1 MYNAPRGCAQEMQEA
16 FRNGRVLAAL
26 LFLLFYPCLVASAQY
41 ENSSNTT
48 SVLAV
53 SSSSGIA
60 NTSVSSTQD
69 ARNSELRQT
78 TCRTGTVNYI
88 THSLPQQCLNRSS
101 PTSNSTTSLALTL
114 TPTPATTDSTTP
126 SSSVSK
132 ESHPPSTPSTEA
144 QQLSATQ
151 PEAEFETDSPLDNA
165 NFLSFE
171 EWKKQNLANVGQSP
185 EHVGQK
191 SHSGQDKAVRNP
203 RPIDNALDIL
213 GEDAEIELDFGG
225 FGRQDSSSSS
235 TASAQPAAAS
245 EPTLR
250 SKDAGK
256 TCKER
261 SNYASFDCA
270 ATILKSNPES
280 KSAHAV
286 LIENKD
292 SYMLNICS
300 SSNKFLI
307 VELCNDILIDTIV
320 LANYEFFSSI
330 FRTFRVSV
338 SDRYPVKADRWRE
351 LGVFEARNTR
361 SVQAFLVEQPLI
373 WARYLRIEFL
383 THYGN
388 EYYCP
393 VSLLRV
399 HGTTMMEEF
408 RHQEESARGEISD
421 DLEESVM
428 PDASPSPAQELP
440 QEPPQSSKEA
450 DNSVV
455 VESAK
460 PVEATTE
467 VPAVLSS
474 PDAPMESSTTSTM
487 STMTNSGAQ
496 PSIASSEYMSTSTQ
510 TLTQTTF
517 DVPLP
522 NNSTTP
528 DTSNTPQTITDSN
541 AQTGDLKNMTS
552 SSIRVASSPT
562 NSSSGAAK
570 SSEPFVTSQA
580 KTSSSTA
587 ITAQNSS
594 QKAPLESSSSSVSV
608 NSSTNHSVS
617 SSTHIKS
624 TNSSNKQSSAASGVH
639 QKPGTSTVSSAHAN
653 PTTQES
659 FFKSIHKRLQM
670 LESNATLSLQ
680 YIEEQSRILR
690 DAFIKVEKRQIKKTE
705 TFLEN
710 LNATVFAELQDF
722 KQQYDQLWQST
733 VIELDNHRDQYQRE
747 IHAVSVRLSIVADE
761 LLFQKRMAIA
771 QMTVLMVCLSL
782 VLFVRT
788 GASASLDIPII
799 QQMVNKSQ
807 FGRGAYDSPL
817 NSPSP
822 DQQSPPFTNGDVR
835 RRRGF
840 WRGSFHSPVSPRPIS
855 RGNGNVS
862 EASME
867 EHPQVEN
874 PDLRFQP
881 PTPTL
886 ENSNTTDG
894 EDGVI
899 VSPSASSLHGEG
911 AFVDEE
917 TESDEEDQED
927 FESSSASLPQ
937 ATQSSPST
945 PSGSRDLKMQSW
957 PAGDGSGIAS
967 DD

>member
-1 MYNAPRGCAQEMQEA
+1 MQRA
-16 FRNGRVLAAL
+16 FRNGRALAAL
-26 LFLLFYPCLVASAQY
+26 LFTLFYLCLVASAQA
-41 ENSSNTT
+41 ESSSNKT
-48 SVLAV
+48 SGPIV
-53 SSSSGIA
+53 SSNSTIA
-60 NTSVSSTQD
+60 NASVSSTQD
-69 ARNSELRQT
+69 ARSRGIRQS

-88 THSLPQQCLNRSS
+88 THSLPQQCLSRST
-101 PTSNSTTSLALTL
+101 PISNATTIV
-114 TPTPATTDSTTP
+114 TPAPTTATTHL
-126 SSSVSK
+126 SSVSSSMVS
-132 ESHPPSTPSTEA
+132 EDLTSTTVEAPTAST
-144 QQLSATQ
+144 TQ

-171 EWKKQNLANVGQSP
+171 EWKKQNLAKVGQSP
-185 EHVGQK
+185 DNVGQRP
-191 SHSGQDKAVRNP
+191 HSGQDTAIRNM

-213 GEDAEIELDFGG
+213 GEDSEIELDFGG
-225 FGRQDSSSSS
+225 FGRQDSPSSSS
-235 TASAQPAAAS
+235 AAVQPTVAS

-250 SKDAGK
+250 SRDAGK

-270 ATILKSNPES
+270 ATVLKSNPES

-351 LGVFEARNTR
+351 LGVFEARNMR

-408 RHQEESARGEISD
+408 RHQEELARGEISD

-428 PDASPSPAQELP
+428 PDASSSAVEQIP
-440 QEPPQSSKEA
+440 QEPLQSSKEA
-450 DNSVV
+450 DKSVA
-455 VESAK
+455 VESAT
-460 PVEATTE
+460 PVETSTEASVYLPPSTSNTTSANAAE
-467 VPAVLSS
+467 TSTPTGSDICS
-474 PDAPMESSTTSTM
+474 PDASSEHMTTSTRTLTG
-487 STMTNSGAQ
+487 STVKDDQTYLYNTTTLNVVQPPQMVANS
-496 PSIASSEYMSTSTQ
+496 SILTSISANSTSTS
-510 TLTQTTF
+510 LQTTSN
-517 DVPLP
+517 L
-522 NNSTTP
+522 
-528 DTSNTPQTITDSN
+528 TSNATGVARSESMVTPP
-541 AQTGDLKNMTS
+541 A
-552 SSIRVASSPT
+552 P
-562 NSSSGAAK
+562 
-570 SSEPFVTSQA
+570 
-580 KTSSSTA
+580 TSSSTVPP
-587 ITAQNSS
+587 AQPSS
-594 QKAPLESSSSSVSV
+594 QQKSLESSSSSSPL
-608 NSSTNHSVS
+608 S
-617 SSTHIKS
+617 IIAQAS
-624 TNSSNKQSSAASGVH
+624 TNSSTSTRSGTAVSKSSSAASDVH
-639 QKPGTSTVSSAHAN
+639 QKSGTSTVSSAHSN

-705 TFLEN
+705 AFLEN
-710 LNATVFAELQDF
+710 LNTTVFAELQDF

-747 IHAVSVRLSIVADE
+747 ILAVSARLSIVADE
-761 LLFQKRMAIA
+761 LVFQKRMAIA
-771 QMTVLMVCLSL
+771 QMTVLVICLSL

-788 GASASLDIPII
+788 GGGASLDIPIL

-807 FGRGAYDSPL
+807 LGRSAYYSPL

-822 DQQSPPFTNGDVR
+822 DQVSPPFTSEGNR

-840 WRGSFHSPVSPRPIS
+840 WRSSFHSPASPRPIS

-862 EASME
+862 EASIE
-867 EHPQVEN
+867 EHYQGEN

-881 PTPTL
+881 PTPIL
-886 ENSNTTDG
+886 GNGNETDG
-894 EDGVI
+894 EGGVI
-899 VSPSASSLHGEG
+899 VSADTSSIHEEG
-911 AFVDEE
+911 SFLEE
-917 TESDEEDQED
+917 GIDSDEDLD
-927 FESSSASLPQ
+927 GSTVSLPQ
-937 ATQSSPST
+937 TQSSPST
-945 PSGSRDLKMQSW
+945 PSGSRDLKLQPW
-957 PAGDGSGIAS
+957 PAGVDESGIAV

>member
-1 MYNAPRGCAQEMQEA
+1 MQRA
-16 FRNGRVLAAL
+16 FRNGRALAAL
-26 LFLLFYPCLVASAQY
+26 LFSLCYLCLVASAQS
-41 ENSSNTT
+41 ETNANKTSGPAVSSNTN
-48 SVLAV
+48 A
-53 SSSSGIA
+53 I
-60 NTSVSSTQD
+60 TSVSSSAQD
-69 ARNSELRQT
+69 ARNSDIRQT
-78 TCRTGTVNYI
+78 TCRTGTINYI
-88 THSLPQQCLNRSS
+88 THSLPQQCLSRST
-101 PTSNSTTSLALTL
+101 PTSDSTSLTPTL
-114 TPTPATTDSTTP
+114 TPTPSNTHPTSL
-126 SSSVSK
+126 SSSAIQ
-132 ESHPPSTPSTEA
+132 EEPHSTSSETQA
-144 QQLSATQ
+144 SSATQ

-171 EWKKQNLANVGQSP
+171 EWKKQNLAKVGQSP
-185 EHVGQK
+185 DHVGQK
-191 SHSGQDKAVRNP
+191 SNSGQDKPRNP
-203 RPIDNALDIL
+203 RPIDHALDIL
-213 GEDAEIELDFGG
+213 GEDSEIELDFGG
-225 FGRQDSSSSS
+225 FGRPESPSSS
-235 TASAQPAAAS
+235 TANSQPTVAS

-270 ATILKSNPES
+270 ATVLKSNPES

-330 FRTFRVSV
+330 FRNFRVSV

-408 RHQEESARGEISD
+408 RHQEELARGEISD

-428 PDASPSPAQELP
+428 PDALPSPP
-440 QEPPQSSKEA
+440 QEPPQEPLQSSKEA
-450 DNSVV
+450 DKSVAM
-455 VESAK
+455 ESAR
-460 PVEATTE
+460 PVETSTE
-467 VPAVLSS
+467 APAVLTPSG
-474 PDAPMESSTTSTM
+474 SSTESANASAAFTSTHPE
-487 STMTNSGAQ
+487 AQ
-496 PSIASSEYMSTSTQ
+496 PSTTNSDHVSTSTHVHTPSNANT
-510 TLTQTTF
+510 TLPHNITTTETNNTMQTTA
-517 DVPLP
+517 DI
-522 NNSTTP
+522 
-528 DTSNTPQTITDSN
+528 NTLSS
-541 AQTGDLKNMTS
+541 ARNMTS
-552 SSIRVASSPT
+552 TSLQVASNPT
-562 NSSSGAAK
+562 NSSTGVTESP
-570 SSEPFVTSQA
+570 EPIVTSQPQSPNA
-580 KTSSSTA
+580 SAVTTHTSSQHISM
-587 ITAQNSS
+587 
-594 QKAPLESSSSSVSV
+594 ESSNKSVPV
-608 NSSTNHSVS
+608 NSSINASADSNAHT
-617 SSTHIKS
+617 KS
-624 TNSSNKQSSAASGVH
+624 TNSSNKQSTAAADSQ
-639 QKPGTSTVSSAHAN
+639 QKPSTSTVSSAHAS

-705 TFLEN
+705 AFLES
-710 LNATVFAELQDF
+710 LNSTVFAELQDF

-771 QMTVLMVCLSL
+771 QMTVLMVCLGL

-788 GASASLDIPII
+788 GGGTSLDMPII
-799 QQMVNKSQ
+799 QQMINKSH
-807 FGRGAYDSPL
+807 FVRGAYDSPL

-822 DQQSPPFTNGDVR
+822 DQTSPPFTNGEVR

-840 WRGSFHSPVSPRPIS
+840 WRRSFHSPASQRPIS

-862 EASME
+862 EASIE
-867 EHPQVEN
+867 EHFQNEN

-886 ENSNTTDG
+886 ETNHGTDG
-894 EDGVI
+894 EDGI
-899 VSPSASSLHGEG
+899 LVSPSTSSLREEG
-911 AFVDEE
+911 SFVDDEP
-917 TESDEEDQED
+917 ESEEEDLER
-927 FESSSASLPQ
+927 SSASLPQ
-937 ATQSSPST
+937 ETQSSPST
-945 PSGSRDLKMQSW
+945 PSGSRDLKLQPW
-957 PAGDGSGIAS
+957 PAGADGSGIAS

>member
-1 MYNAPRGCAQEMQEA
+1 MQRA
-16 FRNGRVLAAL
+16 FRNGRALAAL
-26 LFLLFYPCLVASAQY
+26 LFSLFYCSLLVTAQS
-41 ENSSNTT
+41 EDSSNKTSGTAISSNSSLISTII
-48 SVLAV
+48 
-53 SSSSGIA
+53 SSIHD
-60 NTSVSSTQD
+60 T
-69 ARNSELRQT
+69 RNNDIRQT

-88 THSLPQQCLNRSS
+88 THSLPQQCLTRFT
-101 PTSNSTTSLALTL
+101 PTSNSTTAV
-114 TPTPATTDSTTP
+114 TPTTTP
-126 SSSVSK
+126 SVSSSVIYEESK
-132 ESHPPSTPSTEA
+132 TTPADTPSS
-144 QQLSATQ
+144 SATQ
-151 PEAEFETDSPLDNA
+151 PENEFETDSPLDNA

-171 EWKKQNLANVGQSP
+171 EWKKQNLAKVGQSP
-185 EHVGQK
+185 DHVGQK
-191 SHSGQDKAVRNP
+191 SRQDKPARDI

-213 GEDAEIELDFGG
+213 GEDSEIELDFGG
-225 FGRQDSSSSS
+225 FGRQESPSSSS
-235 TASAQPAAAS
+235 ASAQPTVAS

-270 ATILKSNPES
+270 ATVLKSNPES

-330 FRTFRVSV
+330 FRSFRVSV
-338 SDRYPVKADRWRE
+338 SDRYPVKPDRWRE

-361 SVQAFLVEQPLI
+361 SVQAFLIEQPLI

-408 RHQEESARGEISD
+408 RHQEELARGEISD

-428 PDASPSPAQELP
+428 PDASASPAPEPP
-440 QEPPQSSKEA
+440 QEPLQSSKEA
-450 DNSVV
+450 DKSVA
-455 VESAK
+455 VESATL
-460 PVEATTE
+460 VENSSEASVVQPSSGPAVTSTETEIPATTSL
-467 VPAVLSS
+467 ALSS
-474 PDAPMESSTTSTM
+474 
-487 STMTNSGAQ
+487 NS
-496 PSIASSEYMSTSTQ
+496 SSEYTSTR
-510 TLTQTTF
+510 THSSSDTVVTDTQIQ
-517 DVPLP
+517 PQ
-522 NNSTTP
+522 NI
-528 DTSNTPQTITDSN
+528 TSSEILHTPQTTANSSMQTDHLTNATSKLLPTTPSPSLN
-541 AQTGDLKNMTS
+541 STGGAKSPERVVTPPAQTS
-552 SSIRVASSPT
+552 S
-562 NSSSGAAK
+562 AAIV
-570 SSEPFVTSQA
+570 S
-580 KTSSSTA
+580 
-587 ITAQNSS
+587 AQQSS
-594 QKAPLESSSSSVSV
+594 QQASAESSSKSDSTNSTVQASS
-608 NSSTNHSVS
+608 NSSTP
-617 SSTHIKS
+617 IKS
-624 TNSSNKQSSAASGVH
+624 TNSIHKPSSAASEVH
-639 QKPGTSTVSSAHAN
+639 QKPGTSTVSSAHSN

-705 TFLEN
+705 AFLEN

-747 IHAVSVRLSIVADE
+747 ILAVSARLSIVADE
-761 LLFQKRMAIA
+761 LVFQKRMAIA
-771 QMTVLMVCLSL
+771 QMTVLMICLSL
-782 VLFVRT
+782 VLFVRA
-788 GASASLDIPII
+788 GGGASLDIPII

-807 FGRGAYDSPL
+807 LARSSYYSPL

-822 DQQSPPFTNGDVR
+822 DQSSPPFTNGDVR

-840 WRGSFHSPVSPRPIS
+840 WRSNFHSPASPRPIS
-855 RGNGNVS
+855 RGNGNMS
-862 EASME
+862 EASIE
-867 EHPQVEN
+867 EHPQGEN

-886 ENSNTTDG
+886 EQSNGTDG
-894 EDGVI
+894 EDVVM
-899 VSPSASSLHGEG
+899 VSPSTSFTREEG
-911 AFVDEE
+911 SFADEGID
-917 TESDEEDQED
+917 SEDD
-927 FESSSASLPQ
+927 LDDSTASLPQ
-937 ATQSSPST
+937 TQSSPST
-945 PSGSRDLKMQSW
+945 PSGSRDLKMQPW
-957 PAGDGSGIAS
+957 PAGVDDNSGITN
-967 DD
+967 DDPQMP

>member
-1 MYNAPRGCAQEMQEA
+1 MQRA
-16 FRNGRVLAAL
+16 FRNGRALAAL
-26 LFLLFYPCLVASAQY
+26 LFSLFYLASAQY
-41 ENSSNTT
+41 ETNKTSGPIVISNSTIN
-48 SVLAV
+48 SV
-53 SSSSGIA
+53 I
-60 NTSVSSTQD
+60 SSTQD
-69 ARNSELRQT
+69 ARNTDLRQT

-88 THSLPQQCLNRSS
+88 THSLPQQCLSRST
-101 PTSNSTTSLALTL
+101 PTSNSTISL
-114 TPTPATTDSTTP
+114 TPTVTPTPSTTNSNP
-126 SSSVSK
+126 LSSSLAP
-132 ESHPPSTPSTEA
+132 EEPPSTSTETH
-144 QQLSATQ
+144 SSSSTQ

-171 EWKKQNLANVGQSP
+171 EWKNQNLAKVGQSP
-185 EHVGQK
+185 DHVGQK
-191 SHSGQDKAVRNP
+191 SNSGQDKPRNP
-203 RPIDNALDIL
+203 RPIDHALDIL
-213 GEDAEIELDFGG
+213 GEDSEIELDFGG
-225 FGRQDSSSSS
+225 FGRQDTSSSS
-235 TASAQPAAAS
+235 TASAQPTVAS
-245 EPTLR
+245 EQTLR

-270 ATILKSNPES
+270 ATVLKSNPES

-330 FRTFRVSV
+330 FRNFKVSV

-373 WARYLRIEFL
+373 WARYLRIEFF

-408 RHQEESARGEISD
+408 RHQEELARGEISD

-428 PDASPSPAQELP
+428 PDASPSPAQEPP
-440 QEPPQSSKEA
+440 QEPLQSSKEA
-450 DNSVV
+450 DQSIA
-455 VESAK
+455 VESVR
-460 PVEATTE
+460 PIETSRE
-467 VPAVLSS
+467 PSAVL
-474 PDAPMESSTTSTM
+474 APSDPRSEPSSTSTASTSTDSEVQT
-487 STMTNSGAQ
+487 STANSEG
-496 PSIASSEYMSTSTQ
+496 ISTSTQ
-510 TLTQTTF
+510 VHASGIINASSLRNITTPERNDTIQTT
-517 DVPLP
+517 
-522 NNSTTP
+522 
-528 DTSNTPQTITDSN
+528 TDPSI
-541 AQTGDLKNMTS
+541 QTGDLKNTTS
-552 SSIRVASSPT
+552 TSFRSASSPT
-562 NSSSGAAK
+562 NSSAGAVR
-570 SSEPFVTSQA
+570 SSDLIVTSQA
-580 KTSSSTA
+580 HISSSNAVT
-587 ITAQNSS
+587 THNSS
-594 QKAPLESSSSSVSV
+594 QQMPVDSSSKPVTANPSIHDSANAS
-608 NSSTNHSVS
+608 NQN
-617 SSTHIKS
+617 KS
-624 TNSSNKQSSAASGVH
+624 TASSNKQPSASSDVH
-639 QKPGTSTVSSAHAN
+639 IQKPGTSTVSSAHSN

-705 TFLEN
+705 AFLEN
-710 LNATVFAELQDF
+710 LNTTVFAELQDF

-771 QMTVLMVCLSL
+771 QMTVMMVCLGL

-788 GASASLDIPII
+788 GGGTSLDMPII
-799 QQMVNKSQ
+799 QQMVNKSH

-822 DQQSPPFTNGDVR
+822 DQTSPPFTNGDIR

-840 WRGSFHSPVSPRPIS
+840 WRSSFNSPVSRPIS

-862 EASME
+862 EASVE
-867 EHPQVEN
+867 EHSQSEN

-886 ENSNTTDG
+886 EASQGTDG
-894 EDGVI
+894 EDGVL
-899 VSPSASSLHGEG
+899 VSPSMSSSRGEG
-911 AFVDEE
+911 SFVGEGIED
-917 TESDEEDQED
+917 DEEDLD
-927 FESSSASLPQ
+927 ASSTSLPQ
-937 ATQSSPST
+937 ETQSSPST
-945 PSGSRDLKMQSW
+945 PSGSRDLKALPW
-957 PAGDGSGIAS
+957 PAGGDGSGVIS

>member
-1 MYNAPRGCAQEMQEA
+1 MQYA
-16 FRNGRVLAAL
+16 FRNGRALAVL
-26 LFLLFYPCLVASAQY
+26 LFVLFHLCRVASAQH
-41 ENSSNTT
+41 EGSSNKT
-48 SVLAV
+48 SVPTV
-53 SSSSGIA
+53 SSSSIIA
-60 NTSVSSTQD
+60 NTSVSLSQD
-69 ARNSELRQT
+69 ARNNELRQT

-101 PTSNSTTSLALTL
+101 PTSNSTTSLIPTAV
-114 TPTPATTDSTTP
+114 TPAPVTADSTSI
-126 SSSVSK
+126 SSSLAPEKPHTS
-132 ESHPPSTPSTEA
+132 STEI
-144 QQLSATQ
+144 QQPSATQ
-151 PEAEFETDSPLDNA
+151 PETEIETDSPLDNA

-171 EWKKQNLANVGQSP
+171 EWKKQNLAKVGQSP

-191 SHSGQDKAVRNP
+191 SHLGQDKVVREP

-213 GEDAEIELDFGG
+213 GEDSEIELDFGG
-225 FGRQDSSSSS
+225 FGRQDSLSSS

-270 ATILKSNPES
+270 ATVLKSNPES
-280 KSAHAV
+280 KSAHSV

-307 VELCNDILIDTIV
+307 VELCNDIFIDTIV

-383 THYGN
+383 THYGK

-408 RHQEESARGEISD
+408 RHQEELARGEISD

-428 PDASPSPAQELP
+428 PDASPSPAQDPP
-440 QEPPQSSKEA
+440 QEPLQSSKEA
-450 DNSVV
+450 DKSIA

-460 PVEATTE
+460 PVETATG
-467 VPAVLSS
+467 SS
-474 PDAPMESSTTSTM
+474 TVSPSSDTPRESSS
-487 STMTNSGAQ
+487 
-496 PSIASSEYMSTSTQ
+496 ASRVSTSTSSEVQ
-510 TLTQTTF
+510 APITNREHTSTITQPLTQSAF
-517 DVPLP
+517 KDASS

-528 DTSNTPQTITDSN
+528 DTNNISQTTADSNTQTS
-541 AQTGDLKNMTS
+541 DLKNTTS
-552 SSIRVASSPT
+552 TSIRVASSPT
-562 NSSSGAAK
+562 NSWSGAVK
-570 SSEPFVTSQA
+570 SSEPIVTPQA
-580 KTSSSTA
+580 KTSPPIA
-587 ITAQNSS
+587 DNVKNSS
-594 QKAPLESSSSSVSV
+594 QQIPQDSSSKSVSV
-608 NSSTNHSVS
+608 NSSISQSANS
-617 SSTHIKS
+617 SAHIKS
-624 TNSSNKQSSAASGVH
+624 ANASNKQSSPAPEVH
-639 QKPGTSTVSSAHAN
+639 QKPGTSTISSAHAN
-653 PTTQES
+653 PSTQES
-659 FFKSIHKRLQM
+659 FFKSTHKRLQM
-670 LESNATLSLQ
+670 LETNATLSLQ

-705 TFLEN
+705 SFLEN

-822 DQQSPPFTNGDVR
+822 DQQSPPFTNGEVR

-855 RGNGNVS
+855 RGNGNIS

-867 EHPQVEN
+867 EHPRVEN

-886 ENSNTTDG
+886 GVDNTTDG
-894 EDGVI
+894 EDGII

-911 AFVDEE
+911 TFVEE
-917 TESDEEDQED
+917 DIESDEEDQGEEED
-927 FESSSASLPQ
+927 FESSPASLPQ
-937 ATQSSPST
+937 ETQSSPST
-945 PSGSRDLKMQSW
+945 PSGSRDLKMQPW
-957 PAGDGSGIAS
+957 PAGDGNGVGS

>member
-1 MYNAPRGCAQEMQEA
+1 SAQHE
-16 FRNGRVLAAL
+16 NNSNKISVLAA
-26 LFLLFYPCLVASAQY
+26 
-41 ENSSNTT
+41 NSSSTIT
-48 SVLAV
+48 
-53 SSSSGIA
+53 
-60 NTSVSSTQD
+60 NTSVSSTHD
-69 ARNSELRQT
+69 ARKSELRQT

-88 THSLPQQCLNRSS
+88 THSLPQQCLSRST
-101 PTSNSTTSLALTL
+101 PTSNSTNTL
-114 TPTPATTDSTTP
+114 TPTVTATPATTDSTSLL
-126 SSSVSK
+126 SSLAPEEPQPTSIETHS
-132 ESHPPSTPSTEA
+132 PPV
-144 QQLSATQ
+144 TQ
-151 PEAEFETDSPLDNA
+151 SEAEVETDSPLDNA

-191 SHSGQDKAVRNP
+191 SHSGQDNAVRDP

-213 GEDAEIELDFGG
+213 GEDSKIELEFGG
-225 FGRQDSSSSS
+225 FGRQDSSSLS
-235 TASAQPAAAS
+235 TAGAQPTVAS
-245 EPTLR
+245 EPTLGSR
-250 SKDAGK
+250 DAGK

-286 LIENKD
+286 LVENKD
-292 SYMLNICS
+292 RYMLNICS

-351 LGVFEARNTR
+351 LGVFEGRSTR
-361 SVQAFLVEQPLI
+361 SVQAFLVDQPLI

-393 VSLLRV
+393 ISLLRV
-399 HGTTMMEEF
+399 HGTTMMEDV
-408 RHQEESARGEISD
+408 RHQEELARGEISD
-421 DLEESVM
+421 DLEESVI
-428 PDASPSPAQELP
+428 PDASPFPVQEPP
-440 QEPPQSSKEA
+440 QEPLQSSKEA
-450 DNSVV
+450 DKSVA
-455 VESAK
+455 VESAL
-460 PVEATTE
+460 PVETATETS
-467 VPAVLSS
+467 AVLPSS
-474 PDAPMESSTTSTM
+474 DSMKQSSSASAVFTSP
-487 STMTNSGAQ
+487 SSEVQ
-496 PSIASSEYMSTSTQ
+496 RSIAHSERSTKAHTHTQ
-510 TLTQTTF
+510 SAVNVTLS
-517 DVPLP
+517 DKI
-522 NNSTTP
+522 TTP
-528 DTSNTPQTITDSN
+528 DSNIISQTTAHSNTHMNESRN
-541 AQTGDLKNMTS
+541 LTS
-552 SSIRVASSPT
+552 QSIRIASSPT
-562 NSSSGAAK
+562 NSSSGATK
-570 SSEPFVTSQA
+570 PLEPVVTSQA
-580 KTSSSTA
+580 KTSSSTTLA
-587 ITAQNSS
+587 PQSSS
-594 QKAPLESSSSSVSV
+594 QKLPSGSSSGSISTNSSIYSSV
-608 NSSTNHSVS
+608 NSSAHAK
-617 SSTHIKS
+617 IA
-624 TNSSNKQSSAASGVH
+624 NSSNKQSSAA
-639 QKPGTSTVSSAHAN
+639 GTSTVSSVHAN

-659 FFKSIHKRLQM
+659 FFKLMHKRLQM
-670 LESNATLSLQ
+670 LESNATLSLK
-680 YIEEQSRILR
+680 YIEQQSRTLR

-705 TFLEN
+705 AFLES
-710 LNATVFAELQDF
+710 LNATVSAELQDL

-771 QMTVLMVCLSL
+771 QMTVLLVCLSL

-822 DQQSPPFTNGDVR
+822 DQQSPPYINGDVK

-840 WRGSFHSPVSPRPIS
+840 WRGSFHSPISPRPIS

-862 EASME
+862 EASMD
-867 EHPQVEN
+867 EHPQAMN

-881 PTPTL
+881 PTPILGT
-886 ENSNTTDG
+886 SNTTDG
-894 EDGVI
+894 EDGII
-899 VSPSASSLHGEG
+899 VSPSASSLHDEG
-911 AFVDEE
+911 AFVDEGL
-917 TESDEEDQED
+917 ESYEEEDEEGEDGVED

-937 ATQSSPST
+937 ETQSSPST
-945 PSGSRDLKMQSW
+945 PSGSRDLKTQPW
-957 PAGDGSGIAS
+957 PAGDESGIAI

>member
-1 MYNAPRGCAQEMQEA
+1 MQRA
-16 FRNGRVLAAL
+16 FRNGRALAAL
-26 LFLLFYPCLVASAQY
+26 LFSLCYLCLVASAQS
-41 ENSSNTT
+41 ESDNNKTSGPTVSSY
-48 SVLAV
+48 
-53 SSSSGIA
+53 SSSSVI
-60 NTSVSSTQD
+60 SSAQD
-69 ARNSELRQT
+69 VRSSDLRQT

-88 THSLPQQCLNRSS
+88 THSLPQQCLSRST
-101 PTSNSTTSLALTL
+101 PTSNSTTSS
-114 TPTPATTDSTTP
+114 TPTLAPTSSTTQSISLL
-126 SSSVSK
+126 SSITQ
-132 ESHPPSTPSTEA
+132 EEPHPTSSEPQTS
-144 QQLSATQ
+144 SATQ

-171 EWKKQNLANVGQSP
+171 EWKKQNLAKVGQSP
-185 EHVGQK
+185 DHVGQK
-191 SHSGQDKAVRNP
+191 SNSGQDKPRNP
-203 RPIDNALDIL
+203 RPIDHALDIL
-213 GEDAEIELDFGG
+213 GDDSEIELDFGG
-225 FGRQDSSSSS
+225 FGRPDSPSSS
-235 TASAQPAAAS
+235 TASAQTPVAS

-270 ATILKSNPES
+270 ATVLKSNPES

-330 FRTFRVSV
+330 FRNFRVSV

-408 RHQEESARGEISD
+408 RHQEELARGEISD
-421 DLEESVM
+421 DLEESIM
-428 PDASPSPAQELP
+428 PDALPSAAQEPP
-440 QEPPQSSKEA
+440 QEPLQSSKEA
-450 DNSVV
+450 DKSVA
-455 VESAK
+455 VESAR
-460 PVEATTE
+460 PIETATG
-467 VPAVLSS
+467 ASSVLT
-474 PDAPMESSTTSTM
+474 P
-487 STMTNSGAQ
+487 SGAS
-496 PSIASSEYMSTSTQ
+496 PESANASAASTSTNSEVQ
-510 TLTQTTF
+510 PSTTTNDHISTSTHVHTPSNASITLSHNITTTGTNNTMQTTA
-517 DVPLP
+517 DI
-522 NNSTTP
+522 
-528 DTSNTPQTITDSN
+528 NTLSS
-541 AQTGDLKNMTS
+541 ARNMTS
-552 SSIRVASSPT
+552 ASSRIASNPTNSSIRVTESPDPIVTPQPQPPSASAGTT
-562 NSSSGAAK
+562 N
-570 SSEPFVTSQA
+570 
-580 KTSSSTA
+580 TSS
-587 ITAQNSS
+587 QQSS
-594 QKAPLESSSSSVSV
+594 VESSSRSVP
-608 NSSTNHSVS
+608 VS
-617 SSTHIKS
+617 SSTDASTVSNASVKS
-624 TNSSNKQSSAASGVH
+624 THSSIKQSSVASDTH
-639 QKPGTSTVSSAHAN
+639 QKPSTSTVSSAHSN

-705 TFLEN
+705 AFLES

-771 QMTVLMVCLSL
+771 QMTVLMVCLGL

-788 GASASLDIPII
+788 GGGASLDMPII
-799 QQMVNKSQ
+799 QQMVNKSH

-822 DQQSPPFTNGDVR
+822 DQTSPPFTNGEVR

-840 WRGSFHSPVSPRPIS
+840 WRSSFHSPVSQRPIS

-862 EASME
+862 EASIE
-867 EHPQVEN
+867 DHSHNEN

-886 ENSNTTDG
+886 EANQGTDG
-894 EDGVI
+894 EDGI
-899 VSPSASSLHGEG
+899 LVSPSTSSLREEG
-911 AFVDEE
+911 SFANEE
-917 TESDEEDQED
+917 PESDGEEDLED
-927 FESSSASLPQ
+927 SSVSLPQ
-937 ATQSSPST
+937 ETQSSPST
-945 PSGSRDLKMQSW
+945 PSGSRDIKLQPW
-957 PAGDGSGIAS
+957 PAGGDGSGIS
-967 DD
+967 GDD

>member
-1 MYNAPRGCAQEMQEA
+1 MQRA
-16 FRNGRVLAAL
+16 FRNGRALAAL
-26 LFLLFYPCLVASAQY
+26 LFSLCYLCLVASAQS
-41 ENSSNTT
+41 ETNSNKTSGPAVSSNTN
-48 SVLAV
+48 A
-53 SSSSGIA
+53 I
-60 NTSVSSTQD
+60 TSVSSSAQD
-69 ARNSELRQT
+69 ARNSDTRQT

-88 THSLPQQCLNRSS
+88 THSLPQQCLSRST
-101 PTSNSTTSLALTL
+101 PTSNSTSLSPAVTL
-114 TPTPATTDSTTP
+114 NSSSTHSISL
-126 SSSVSK
+126 SSSVVQEEPHSTSS
-132 ESHPPSTPSTEA
+132 ETQPS
-144 QQLSATQ
+144 SATQ

-171 EWKKQNLANVGQSP
+171 EWKKQNLAKVGQSP
-185 EHVGQK
+185 DHVGQK
-191 SHSGQDKAVRNP
+191 SNSGQDKPRNP
-203 RPIDNALDIL
+203 RPIDHALDIL
-213 GEDAEIELDFGG
+213 GEDSEIELDFGG
-225 FGRQDSSSSS
+225 FGRPDSPSSS
-235 TASAQPAAAS
+235 TASSQPTVAS

-270 ATILKSNPES
+270 ATVLKSNAES

-330 FRTFRVSV
+330 FRNFRVSV

-408 RHQEESARGEISD
+408 RHQEELARGEISD
-421 DLEESVM
+421 DLEEPVM
-428 PDASPSPAQELP
+428 PDTLPSAAQEHPQEPAQEPL
-440 QEPPQSSKEA
+440 QSSKEA
-450 DNSVV
+450 DKSVAM
-455 VESAK
+455 ESARPIETSTK
-460 PVEATTE
+460 APAILTLSGSSTESAHPSSTFTSTHPEVQPSATNNDHISASNHVHTPSNANTTLPRNITTTE
-467 VPAVLSS
+467 TKNTIQTTTDMDALSS
-474 PDAPMESSTTSTM
+474 AR
-487 STMTNSGAQ
+487 
-496 PSIASSEYMSTSTQ
+496 
-510 TLTQTTF
+510 
-517 DVPLP
+517 
-522 NNSTTP
+522 
-528 DTSNTPQTITDSN
+528 
-541 AQTGDLKNMTS
+541 NMTS
-552 SSIRVASSPT
+552 TSLRVASGPT
-562 NSSSGAAK
+562 NSSMGVTGSPEPIVTTQPQ
-570 SSEPFVTSQA
+570 SSNASAVTNSVPSQ
-580 KTSSSTA
+580 
-587 ITAQNSS
+587 QNSV
-594 QKAPLESSSSSVSV
+594 ESSRRSVSV
-608 NSSTNHSVS
+608 NSSLNVSADSNAHTKSV
-617 SSTHIKS
+617 
-624 TNSSNKQSSAASGVH
+624 NSSIKQSSVASDTH
-639 QKPGTSTVSSAHAN
+639 QKPSTSTVSSAHSN

-705 TFLEN
+705 AFLEN

-771 QMTVLMVCLSL
+771 QMTVMMVCLGL

-788 GASASLDIPII
+788 GGGTSLDMPIV
-799 QQMVNKSQ
+799 QQMVNKSH

-822 DQQSPPFTNGDVR
+822 DQASPPFTNGDVR

-840 WRGSFHSPVSPRPIS
+840 WRSNFHSPASSQRPIS

-862 EASME
+862 EASVE
-867 EHPQVEN
+867 DHSQNEN

-886 ENSNTTDG
+886 ETSHGTDG
-894 EDGVI
+894 EDGI
-899 VSPSASSLHGEG
+899 LVSPSTSSLREEG
-911 AFVDEE
+911 SFVDEE
-917 TESDEEDQED
+917 PESEEEEDLEN
-927 FESSSASLPQ
+927 SSASLPKE
-937 ATQSSPST
+937 TQSSPST
-945 PSGSRDLKMQSW
+945 PSGSRDLKMQPW
-957 PAGDGSGIAS
+957 PAGGDGSGIAS
-967 DD
+967 ED

>member
-1 MYNAPRGCAQEMQEA
+1 MQRA
-16 FRNGRVLAAL
+16 FRNGRALAAL
-26 LFLLFYPCLVASAQY
+26 LFSLCYLCLVASAQS
-41 ENSSNTT
+41 ESNNNKTSGPTVSSNSSSIN
-48 SVLAV
+48 SVA
-53 SSSSGIA
+53 SSA
-60 NTSVSSTQD
+60 QD
-69 ARNSELRQT
+69 GRNSDLRQT

-88 THSLPQQCLNRSS
+88 THSLPQQCLSRST
-101 PTSNSTTSLALTL
+101 PTSNSTTGL
-114 TPTPATTDSTTP
+114 TPTVTPTPSTSHSISL
-126 SSSVSK
+126 SSSVTQQEPHPTSK
-132 ESHPPSTPSTEA
+132 EA
-144 QQLSATQ
+144 QTSSATQ

-171 EWKKQNLANVGQSP
+171 EWKKQNLAKVGQSP
-185 EHVGQK
+185 DHVGQK
-191 SHSGQDKAVRNP
+191 STSGQDKPRNP
-203 RPIDNALDIL
+203 RPIDHALDIL
-213 GEDAEIELDFGG
+213 GEDSEIELDFGG
-225 FGRQDSSSSS
+225 FGRPDSPSSS
-235 TASAQPAAAS
+235 TASAQSPVAS

-270 ATILKSNPES
+270 ATVLKSNPES

-330 FRTFRVSV
+330 FRNFRVSV

-408 RHQEESARGEISD
+408 RHQEELARGEISD

-428 PDASPSPAQELP
+428 PDALPSAAQEPP
-440 QEPPQSSKEA
+440 QEPLQSSKEA
-450 DNSVV
+450 DKSVAM
-455 VESAK
+455 ESAR
-460 PVEATTE
+460 PIETATEASS
-467 VPAVLSS
+467 VLTPSGSS
-474 PDAPMESSTTSTM
+474 PESA
-487 STMTNSGAQ
+487 N
-496 PSIASSEYMSTSTQ
+496 ASAASTSTHSEVQ
-510 TLTQTTF
+510 
-517 DVPLP
+517 P
-522 NNSTTP
+522 STT
-528 DTSNTPQTITDSN
+528 TSNHISTSTHVHTPSNEATLPHNITTTEANNTMRTTADITQPD
-541 AQTGDLKNMTS
+541 AKNITS
-552 SSIRVASSPT
+552 ASLSIASSPT
-562 NSSSGAAK
+562 NSSMGATG
-570 SSEPFVTSQA
+570 SPEPIVTSQPQSLSA
-580 KTSSSTA
+580 SVVTTN
-587 ITAQNSS
+587 ISS
-594 QKAPLESSSSSVSV
+594 QHISVESSNRSV
-608 NSSTNHSVS
+608 HVS
-617 SSTHIKS
+617 SSMNASAESNAHTKS
-624 TNSSNKQSSAASGVH
+624 TNSSIKQSSVASDTH
-639 QKPGTSTVSSAHAN
+639 QKPSTSTVSSAHSN

-705 TFLEN
+705 AFLES

-771 QMTVLMVCLSL
+771 QMTVLMVCLGL

-788 GASASLDIPII
+788 GGGASLDMPII
-799 QQMVNKSQ
+799 QQMVNKSH

-822 DQQSPPFTNGDVR
+822 DQTSPPFTNGEAR

-840 WRGSFHSPVSPRPIS
+840 WRSSFHSPASQRPIS

-862 EASME
+862 EASIE
-867 EHPQVEN
+867 DHSQNEN

-886 ENSNTTDG
+886 ETSQGTDG
-894 EDGVI
+894 EDGI
-899 VSPSASSLHGEG
+899 LVSPSTLSLREEG
-911 AFVDEE
+911 SFVDEE
-917 TESDEEDQED
+917 PESDGEEDLEN
-927 FESSSASLPQ
+927 SSVSLPQ
-937 ATQSSPST
+937 ETQSSPST
-945 PSGSRDLKMQSW
+945 PSGSRDLKLQPW
-957 PAGDGSGIAS
+957 PAGGDGNGVSI

>member
-1 MYNAPRGCAQEMQEA
+1 MQKA
-16 FRNGRVLAAL
+16 YRNGRALAVL
-26 LFLLFYPCLVASAQY
+26 LFSFFYLCLVASAQH
-41 ENSSNTT
+41 ENNSNKI

-53 SSSSGIA
+53 NSSSTIT
-60 NTSVSSTQD
+60 NTSVSSTHD
-69 ARNSELRQT
+69 ARKSELRQT

-88 THSLPQQCLNRSS
+88 THSLPQQCLSRST
-101 PTSNSTTSLALTL
+101 PTSNSTTTL
-114 TPTPATTDSTTP
+114 TPTVTATPIITDSTP
-126 SSSVSK
+126 LSSSLVPEEPQPTSI
-132 ESHPPSTPSTEA
+132 ETHIPSV
-144 QQLSATQ
+144 TQ
-151 PEAEFETDSPLDNA
+151 AEAEVETDSPLDNA

-191 SHSGQDKAVRNP
+191 SHSGQDNAVRDP

-213 GEDAEIELDFGG
+213 GEDSKIELEFGG
-225 FGRQDSSSSS
+225 FGRQDSSSLS
-235 TASAQPAAAS
+235 TAGAQPTVAS

-250 SKDAGK
+250 SRDAGK

-286 LIENKD
+286 LVENKD
-292 SYMLNICS
+292 RYMLNICS

-351 LGVFEARNTR
+351 LGVFEGRSTR
-361 SVQAFLVEQPLI
+361 SVQAFLVDQPLI

-393 VSLLRV
+393 ISLLRV
-399 HGTTMMEEF
+399 HGTTMMEDV
-408 RHQEESARGEISD
+408 RHQEELARGEISD
-421 DLEESVM
+421 DLEESIM
-428 PDASPSPAQELP
+428 PDASPFPVQEPP
-440 QEPPQSSKEA
+440 QEPLQSSKEA
-450 DNSVV
+450 DKSVA
-455 VESAK
+455 VESAL
-460 PVEATTE
+460 PVETATETS
-467 VPAVLSS
+467 AVLSS
-474 PDAPMESSTTSTM
+474 PDLTEESSSASAVFTS
-487 STMTNSGAQ
+487 
-496 PSIASSEYMSTSTQ
+496 PSSEVQRSVANSERSTKTHTNTQ
-510 TLTQTTF
+510 SAVNITLS
-517 DVPLP
+517 DKI
-522 NNSTTP
+522 TTP
-528 DTSNTPQTITDSN
+528 DSNVISQTSAHPNTQMSESR
-541 AQTGDLKNMTS
+541 NMTS
-552 SSIRVASSPT
+552 PSIRIASSPT

-570 SSEPFVTSQA
+570 PLEPVVTSQA
-580 KTSSSTA
+580 KTSSSTTLA
-587 ITAQNSS
+587 AQSSS
-594 QKAPLESSSSSVSV
+594 QKVPLNSSSGSISANSSIYSSV
-608 NSSTNHSVS
+608 NSSAHAK
-617 SSTHIKS
+617 IA
-624 TNSSNKQSSAASGVH
+624 NSSNKQSSAA
-639 QKPGTSTVSSAHAN
+639 GTSTVSSVHAN

-659 FFKSIHKRLQM
+659 FFKLMHKRLQM
-670 LESNATLSLQ
+670 LESNATLSLK
-680 YIEEQSRILR
+680 YIEQQSRTLR

-705 TFLEN
+705 AFLES
-710 LNATVFAELQDF
+710 LNATVSAELQDL

-771 QMTVLMVCLSL
+771 QMTVLLVCLSL

-822 DQQSPPFTNGDVR
+822 DQQSPPYTNGDVR

-840 WRGSFHSPVSPRPIS
+840 WRGSFHSPISPRPIS

-862 EASME
+862 EASMD
-867 EHPQVEN
+867 EHPQAAN

-881 PTPTL
+881 PTPILGT
-886 ENSNTTDG
+886 SNTTDG
-894 EDGVI
+894 EDGII
-899 VSPSASSLHGEG
+899 VSLSASSLHGEG
-911 AFVDEE
+911 AFVDEGL
-917 TESDEEDQED
+917 ESYDEEDEGEED
-927 FESSSASLPQ
+927 VEDLESSSASLPQ
-937 ATQSSPST
+937 KTQSSPST
-945 PSGSRDLKMQSW
+945 PSGSRDLKIQSW
-957 PAGDGSGIAS
+957 PAGDGSGIAI

>member
-1 MYNAPRGCAQEMQEA
+1 MQRA
-16 FRNGRVLAAL
+16 FRNGRALAAL
-26 LFLLFYPCLVASAQY
+26 LLALLYLCLVASAQA
-41 ENSSNTT
+41 ESSSNKT
-48 SVLAV
+48 SGPIV
-53 SSSSGIA
+53 SSNSTIA
-60 NTSVSSTQD
+60 NVSVSSTQD
-69 ARNSELRQT
+69 ARNRGIRQS

-88 THSLPQQCLNRSS
+88 THSLPQQCLSRST
-101 PTSNSTTSLALTL
+101 PISNATTIV
-114 TPTPATTDSTTP
+114 TPAPTTATTQP
-126 SSSVSK
+126 SSISSSVAS
-132 ESHPPSTPSTEA
+132 EDLISATAEALTAST
-144 QQLSATQ
+144 TQ

-171 EWKKQNLANVGQSP
+171 EWKKQNLAKVGQSP
-185 EHVGQK
+185 DNVGQRP
-191 SHSGQDKAVRNP
+191 HSGQDKAIRNM

-213 GEDAEIELDFGG
+213 GEDSEIELDFGG
-225 FGRQDSSSSS
+225 FGRQDSPSSSS
-235 TASAQPAAAS
+235 AAVQSTVAS

-250 SKDAGK
+250 SRDAGK

-270 ATILKSNPES
+270 ATVLKSNPES

-300 SSNKFLI
+300 STNKFLI

-351 LGVFEARNTR
+351 LGVFEARNMR
-361 SVQAFLVEQPLI
+361 SVQAFLIEQPLI

-408 RHQEESARGEISD
+408 RHQEELARGEISD

-428 PDASPSPAQELP
+428 PDASSSVQQLP
-440 QEPPQSSKEA
+440 QEPLQSSKEA
-450 DNSVV
+450 DKSIA
-455 VESAK
+455 VESDT
-460 PVEATTE
+460 PVETPTGGC
-467 VPAVLSS
+467 VSLP
-474 PDAPMESSTTSTM
+474 SSTSNTTSANASATTM
-487 STMTNSGAQ
+487 STGSDIRS
-496 PSIASSEYMSTSTQ
+496 PDSKSEHISTSTRTPTGSTAKYNQ
-510 TLTQTTF
+510 TYLSNTNAPDVIHPTQPIANCSTLT
-517 DVPLP
+517 
-522 NNSTTP
+522 NIST
-528 DTSNTPQTITDSN
+528 
-541 AQTGDLKNMTS
+541 NMTS
-552 SSIRVASSPT
+552 TSLHTASNLTSNATGVAR
-562 NSSSGAAK
+562 
-570 SSEPFVTSQA
+570 SEPVVTPPAQ
-580 KTSSSTA
+580 KSSSTV
-587 ITAQNSS
+587 TSAQISS
-594 QKAPLESSSSSVSV
+594 QPKSAESSSSFSPLSMIVQA
-608 NSSTNHSVS
+608 
-617 SSTHIKS
+617 S
-624 TNSSNKQSSAASGVH
+624 TNSSTSARSGSAVNKSSSAASDVH
-639 QKPGTSTVSSAHAN
+639 QKPGTSTVSSAHSN

-705 TFLEN
+705 AFLEN
-710 LNATVFAELQDF
+710 LNTTVFAELQDF

-747 IHAVSVRLSIVADE
+747 ILAVSARLSIVADE
-761 LLFQKRMAIA
+761 LVFQKRMAIA
-771 QMTVLMVCLSL
+771 QMTVLVICLSL

-788 GASASLDIPII
+788 GGGASLDIPIL

-807 FGRGAYDSPL
+807 LGRSAYYSPL

-822 DQQSPPFTNGDVR
+822 DQVSPPFTNEGNR

-840 WRGSFHSPVSPRPIS
+840 WRSSFHSPASPRPIS

-862 EASME
+862 EASIE
-867 EHPQVEN
+867 EQYQGEN

-886 ENSNTTDG
+886 RDENDTDG
-894 EDGVI
+894 EGGVI
-899 VSPSASSLHGEG
+899 ASASASSIHEEG
-911 AFVDEE
+911 SFLNEAID
-917 TESDEEDQED
+917 SDEDLEG
-927 FESSSASLPQ
+927 STASLPQ
-937 ATQSSPST
+937 TQSSPST
-945 PSGSRDLKMQSW
+945 PSGSRDLKIQPW
-957 PAGDGSGIAS
+957 PAGIEESGIA
-967 DD
+967 DDD

>member
-1 MYNAPRGCAQEMQEA
+1 MQRA
-16 FRNGRVLAAL
+16 FRNGRALAAL
-26 LFLLFYPCLVASAQY
+26 LLALLYLCLVASAQA
-41 ENSSNTT
+41 ESSSNKT
-48 SVLAV
+48 SGPIV
-53 SSSSGIA
+53 SSNSTIA
-60 NTSVSSTQD
+60 NVSVSSTQD
-69 ARNSELRQT
+69 APNRGIRQS

-88 THSLPQQCLNRSS
+88 THSLPQQCLSRSTPIS
-101 PTSNSTTSLALTL
+101 NATTIVTPAPTTATTQPSSISSSAASEDLISATAEALT
-114 TPTPATTDSTTP
+114 AST
-126 SSSVSK
+126 
-132 ESHPPSTPSTEA
+132 
-144 QQLSATQ
+144 TQ

-171 EWKKQNLANVGQSP
+171 EWKKQNLAKVGQSP
-185 EHVGQK
+185 DNVGQRP
-191 SHSGQDKAVRNP
+191 HSGQDKAIRNM

-213 GEDAEIELDFGG
+213 GEDSEIELDFGG
-225 FGRQDSSSSS
+225 FGRQDSPSSSS
-235 TASAQPAAAS
+235 AAVQSTVAS

-250 SKDAGK
+250 SRDAGK

-270 ATILKSNPES
+270 ATVLKSNPES

-300 SSNKFLI
+300 STNKFLI

-351 LGVFEARNTR
+351 LGVFEARNMR
-361 SVQAFLVEQPLI
+361 SVQAFLIEQPLI

-408 RHQEESARGEISD
+408 RHQEELARGEISD

-428 PDASPSPAQELP
+428 PDASSSVQQLP
-440 QEPPQSSKEA
+440 QEPLQSSKEA
-450 DNSVV
+450 DKSIA
-455 VESAK
+455 VESAT
-460 PVEATTE
+460 PVETPTDGCVSLPSSMSNTTSANASATTT
-467 VPAVLSS
+467 LTGSDIRS
-474 PDAPMESSTTSTM
+474 PDSK
-487 STMTNSGAQ
+487 
-496 PSIASSEYMSTSTQ
+496 SEHMSTSIRTPTGSTAKDNQ
-510 TLTQTTF
+510 TYLSNT
-517 DVPLP
+517 
-522 NNSTTP
+522 TTP
-528 DTSNTPQTITDSN
+528 DVIHPTQPIANCSTLTNISTDITSTSIHTASNLTSN
-541 AQTGDLKNMTS
+541 ATG
-552 SSIRVASSPT
+552 VAR
-562 NSSSGAAK
+562 
-570 SSEPFVTSQA
+570 SEPVVTPPAQ
-580 KTSSSTA
+580 KSSSTV
-587 ITAQNSS
+587 TSAQISS
-594 QKAPLESSSSSVSV
+594 QPKSAESSSSSSPLSMIVQA
-608 NSSTNHSVS
+608 
-617 SSTHIKS
+617 S
-624 TNSSNKQSSAASGVH
+624 TNSSTSARSGTAVNKSSSAASDVH
-639 QKPGTSTVSSAHAN
+639 QKPGTSTVSSAHSN

-705 TFLEN
+705 AFLEN
-710 LNATVFAELQDF
+710 LNTTVFAELQDF

-747 IHAVSVRLSIVADE
+747 ILAVSARLSIVADE
-761 LLFQKRMAIA
+761 LVFQKRMAIA
-771 QMTVLMVCLSL
+771 QMTVLVICLSL

-788 GASASLDIPII
+788 GGGASLDIPIL

-807 FGRGAYDSPL
+807 LGRSAYYSPL

-822 DQQSPPFTNGDVR
+822 DQVSPPFTNEGNR

-840 WRGSFHSPVSPRPIS
+840 WRSSFHSPASPRPIS

-862 EASME
+862 EASIE
-867 EHPQVEN
+867 EQYQGEN

-886 ENSNTTDG
+886 RDENETDG
-894 EDGVI
+894 EGGVI
-899 VSPSASSLHGEG
+899 VSASASSIHEEG
-911 AFVDEE
+911 SFLDEAID
-917 TESDEEDQED
+917 SDEDLEG
-927 FESSSASLPQ
+927 STASLPQ
-937 ATQSSPST
+937 TQSSPST
-945 PSGSRDLKMQSW
+945 PSGSRDLKIQPW
-957 PAGDGSGIAS
+957 PAGIEESGIA
-967 DD
+967 DDD

>member
-1 MYNAPRGCAQEMQEA
+1 MQQA
-16 FRNGRVLAAL
+16 FRNGRALAVL
-26 LFLLFYPCLVASAQY
+26 LFIFCLCLVASAQH
-41 ENSSNTT
+41 EDDSNKT

-53 SSSSGIA
+53 NSSSTIN
-60 NTSVSSTQD
+60 NTSVSSTHD
-69 ARNSELRQT
+69 ARTSELRQT

-88 THSLPQQCLNRSS
+88 THSLPQQCLGRST
-101 PTSNSTTSLALTL
+101 PISNSTTTL
-114 TPTPATTDSTTP
+114 TPTVTPSPATTNSTIV
-126 SSSVSK
+126 SSS
-132 ESHPPSTPSTEA
+132 EELRPTSTEA
-144 QQLSATQ
+144 QHPSATQ

-185 EHVGQK
+185 EHVGQN

-213 GEDAEIELDFGG
+213 GEDSEIELDFGG

-235 TASAQPAAAS
+235 TAGAQPTVAS

-250 SKDAGK
+250 SRDAGK

-338 SDRYPVKADRWRE
+338 SDRYPVKTDRWRE
-351 LGVFEARNTR
+351 LGVFEARSTR

-408 RHQEESARGEISD
+408 RHQEELARGEISD

-428 PDASPSPAQELP
+428 PDASPSPVQEPP
-440 QEPPQSSKEA
+440 QEPLQSSKEA
-450 DNSVV
+450 DKSVA
-455 VESAK
+455 VESAS
-460 PVEATTE
+460 PIETATEFSAILPSTD
-467 VPAVLSS
+467 S
-474 PDAPMESSTTSTM
+474 PKES
-487 STMTNSGAQ
+487 
-496 PSIASSEYMSTSTQ
+496 SIASTVSTFASSEALPATANSEHTSTSTPASTHSALNV
-510 TLTQTTF
+510 TLP
-517 DVPLP
+517 DK
-522 NNSTTP
+522 STTP
-528 DTSNTPQTITDSN
+528 DTNNTPQTTADYNTQIGDSRN
-541 AQTGDLKNMTS
+541 TTS
-552 SSIRVASSPT
+552 SSIRIPSSPT
-562 NSSSGAAK
+562 NSSSGVAK
-570 SSEPFVTSQA
+570 SHEPVVTSQA

-587 ITAQNSS
+587 VTAQSSLQQVPLDSNSG
-594 QKAPLESSSSSVSV
+594 SVPVNSTTYHSV
-608 NSSTNHSVS
+608 NSSA
-617 SSTHIKS
+617 HIKS
-624 TNSSNKQSSAASGVH
+624 TNLSNKQSSAASDVQ

-670 LESNATLSLQ
+670 LESNATLSLK
-680 YIEEQSRILR
+680 YIEEQSRMLR

-705 TFLEN
+705 AFLEN
-710 LNATVFAELQDF
+710 LNSTVFAELQDF

-771 QMTVLMVCLSL
+771 QMTVLLVCLSL

-822 DQQSPPFTNGDVR
+822 DQQSPPFTNGEIR

-840 WRGSFHSPVSPRPIS
+840 WRGSVHSPTSPRPIS

-862 EASME
+862 EASVE
-867 EHPQVEN
+867 EHPQAEN

-894 EDGVI
+894 EDGII
-899 VSPSASSLHGEG
+899 VSPSASSIHDEG
-911 AFVDEE
+911 LESYEEEDEE
-917 TESDEEDQED
+917 GVEDVED
-927 FESSSASLPQ
+927 FESSSASLPHE
-937 ATQSSPST
+937 TQSSPST
-945 PSGSRDLKMQSW
+945 PSGSRDKTQPW
-957 PAGDGSGIAS
+957 PAGDGHGIAS

>member
-1 MYNAPRGCAQEMQEA
+1 MQRA
-16 FRNGRVLAAL
+16 FRNGRALAAL
-26 LFLLFYPCLVASAQY
+26 LFSLFYCSLLVTAQS
-41 ENSSNTT
+41 EDSSNKTSGTAISSNSSLISTII
-48 SVLAV
+48 
-53 SSSSGIA
+53 SSIHDTRSNDI
-60 NTSVSSTQD
+60 
-69 ARNSELRQT
+69 RQT

-88 THSLPQQCLNRSS
+88 THSLPQQCLTRFT
-101 PTSNSTTSLALTL
+101 PTSNSTTAV
-114 TPTPATTDSTTP
+114 TPTTTP
-126 SSSVSK
+126 SVSSSVIYEESK
-132 ESHPPSTPSTEA
+132 TTPADTPSS
-144 QQLSATQ
+144 SATQ
-151 PEAEFETDSPLDNA
+151 PENEFETDSPLDNA

-171 EWKKQNLANVGQSP
+171 EWKKQNLAKVGQSP
-185 EHVGQK
+185 DHVGQK
-191 SHSGQDKAVRNP
+191 SRQDKPARDI

-213 GEDAEIELDFGG
+213 GEDSEIELDFGG
-225 FGRQDSSSSS
+225 FGRQESPSSSS
-235 TASAQPAAAS
+235 ASAQPTVAS

-270 ATILKSNPES
+270 ATVLKSNPES

-330 FRTFRVSV
+330 FRNFRVSV
-338 SDRYPVKADRWRE
+338 SDRYPVKPDRWRE

-361 SVQAFLVEQPLI
+361 SVQAFLIEQPLI

-408 RHQEESARGEISD
+408 RHQEELARGEISD
-421 DLEESVM
+421 DLEES
-428 PDASPSPAQELP
+428 
-440 QEPPQSSKEA
+440 
-450 DNSVV
+450 NI
-455 VESAK
+455 
-460 PVEATTE
+460 T
-467 VPAVLSS
+467 
-474 PDAPMESSTTSTM
+474 
-487 STMTNSGAQ
+487 
-496 PSIASSEYMSTSTQ
+496 SSEILHTPHTAANSSTQ
-510 TLTQTTF
+510 TDHLTNTTSKL
-517 DVPLP
+517 LP
-522 NNSTTP
+522 TTPSPSLNSTGGAKSPERVVTP
-528 DTSNTPQTITDSN
+528 P
-541 AQTGDLKNMTS
+541 AQTS
-552 SSIRVASSPT
+552 S
-562 NSSSGAAK
+562 AAIV
-570 SSEPFVTSQA
+570 S
-580 KTSSSTA
+580 
-587 ITAQNSS
+587 AQQSS
-594 QKAPLESSSSSVSV
+594 QQASAESSSKSDSTNSTVQASS
-608 NSSTNHSVS
+608 NSSTP
-617 SSTHIKS
+617 IKS
-624 TNSSNKQSSAASGVH
+624 TNSIHKPSSAASEVH
-639 QKPGTSTVSSAHAN
+639 QKPGTSTVSSAHSN

-705 TFLEN
+705 AFLEN

-747 IHAVSVRLSIVADE
+747 ILAVSARLSIVADE
-761 LLFQKRMAIA
+761 LVFQKRMAIA
-771 QMTVLMVCLSL
+771 QMTVLMICLSL
-782 VLFVRT
+782 VLFVRA
-788 GASASLDIPII
+788 GGGASLDIPII

-807 FGRGAYDSPL
+807 LARSSYYSPL

-822 DQQSPPFTNGDVR
+822 DQSSPPFTNGDVR

-840 WRGSFHSPVSPRPIS
+840 WRSNFHSPASPRPIS
-855 RGNGNVS
+855 RGNGNMS
-862 EASME
+862 EASTE
-867 EHPQVEN
+867 EHPQGEN

-886 ENSNTTDG
+886 QQSNGTDG
-894 EDGVI
+894 EDVVM
-899 VSPSASSLHGEG
+899 VSPSTSFTREEG
-911 AFVDEE
+911 SFADEGID
-917 TESDEEDQED
+917 SEDD
-927 FESSSASLPQ
+927 FDDSTASLPQ
-937 ATQSSPST
+937 TQSSPST
-945 PSGSRDLKMQSW
+945 PSGSRDLKMQPW
-957 PAGDGSGIAS
+957 PAGVDGNSGITN
-967 DD
+967 DDPQTP

>member
-1 MYNAPRGCAQEMQEA
+1 MQRA
-16 FRNGRVLAAL
+16 FRNGRALAAL
-26 LFLLFYPCLVASAQY
+26 LFSLFYCSLIATAQS
-41 ENSSNTT
+41 EDSSNKTSGTAISSNSSLISTII
-48 SVLAV
+48 
-53 SSSSGIA
+53 SSIH
-60 NTSVSSTQD
+60 D
-69 ARNSELRQT
+69 IRNNDIRQT

-88 THSLPQQCLNRSS
+88 THSLPQQCLTRST
-101 PTSNSTTSLALTL
+101 PTSNLTTAVAPTTAPSVSSSVTHEESK
-114 TPTPATTDSTTP
+114 PTPAETP
-126 SSSVSK
+126 NS
-132 ESHPPSTPSTEA
+132 
-144 QQLSATQ
+144 SATQ
-151 PEAEFETDSPLDNA
+151 PENEFETDSPLDNA

-171 EWKKQNLANVGQSP
+171 EWKKQNLAKVGQSP
-185 EHVGQK
+185 DHVGQK
-191 SHSGQDKAVRNP
+191 SRQDKAARDI

-213 GEDAEIELDFGG
+213 GEDSEIELDFGG
-225 FGRQDSSSSS
+225 FGRQDSPSSSS
-235 TASAQPAAAS
+235 ASAQPTVAS

-270 ATILKSNPES
+270 ATVLKSNAES

-330 FRTFRVSV
+330 FRNFRVSV
-338 SDRYPVKADRWRE
+338 SDRYPVKPDRWRE

-408 RHQEESARGEISD
+408 RHQEELARGEISD

-428 PDASPSPAQELP
+428 PDASASPAPEPP
-440 QEPPQSSKEA
+440 QEPLQSSKEA
-450 DNSVV
+450 DKSVA
-455 VESAK
+455 VESAT
-460 PVEATTE
+460 PVEKLSDASVVQPSSGSAVTSTETEIPATTSL
-467 VPAVLSS
+467 ALSS
-474 PDAPMESSTTSTM
+474 
-487 STMTNSGAQ
+487 NS
-496 PSIASSEYMSTSTQ
+496 SSEYKSTRTHSSSDTVVTDTQ
-510 TLTQTTF
+510 IQ
-517 DVPLP
+517 PQ
-522 NNSTTP
+522 NI
-528 DTSNTPQTITDSN
+528 TSSEILHTPQTTANSSMQTDHLTNATSKLLPTTPSSVPN
-541 AQTGDLKNMTS
+541 STGGEKSPERDVTPPAQTS
-552 SSIRVASSPT
+552 S
-562 NSSSGAAK
+562 AATV
-570 SSEPFVTSQA
+570 SA
-580 KTSSSTA
+580 K
-587 ITAQNSS
+587 QSS
-594 QKAPLESSSSSVSV
+594 QQASAESSSKSDSTNSTVQASS
-608 NSSTNHSVS
+608 NSSTP
-617 SSTHIKS
+617 IKS
-624 TNSSNKQSSAASGVH
+624 TNSIHKPSSAASEVQ
-639 QKPGTSTVSSAHAN
+639 QKPVTSTVSSAHSN

-705 TFLEN
+705 AFLEN

-747 IHAVSVRLSIVADE
+747 ILAVSARLSIVADE
-761 LLFQKRMAIA
+761 LVFQKRMAIA
-771 QMTVLMVCLSL
+771 QMTVLMICLSL
-782 VLFVRT
+782 VLFVRA
-788 GASASLDIPII
+788 GGGASLDIPII

-807 FGRGAYDSPL
+807 LARSSYYSPL

-822 DQQSPPFTNGDVR
+822 DQSSPPFTNGDVR

-840 WRGSFHSPVSPRPIS
+840 WRSNFHSPASPRPIS
-855 RGNGNVS
+855 RGNGNMS
-862 EASME
+862 EASIE
-867 EHPQVEN
+867 EHPQGEN

-886 ENSNTTDG
+886 EQSNGTDG
-894 EDGVI
+894 EDVVL
-899 VSPSASSLHGEG
+899 VSPSTSFTREEG
-911 AFVDEE
+911 SFADEGID
-917 TESDEEDQED
+917 SEDD
-927 FESSSASLPQ
+927 IDDSTASLPQ
-937 ATQSSPST
+937 TQSSPST
-945 PSGSRDLKMQSW
+945 PSGSRDLKMQPW
-957 PAGDGSGIAS
+957 PASVDGNSGITN
-967 DD
+967 DDPQRP

>member
-1 MYNAPRGCAQEMQEA
+1 MQRA
-16 FRNGRVLAAL
+16 FRNGRALAAL
-26 LFLLFYPCLVASAQY
+26 LFSLFYCSLLITAQS
-41 ENSSNTT
+41 EDSSNKTSGTAISSNSSLISTII
-48 SVLAV
+48 
-53 SSSSGIA
+53 SSIHDTRSNDI
-60 NTSVSSTQD
+60 
-69 ARNSELRQT
+69 RQT

-88 THSLPQQCLNRSS
+88 THSLPQQCLTRFT
-101 PTSNSTTSLALTL
+101 PTSNSTIAV
-114 TPTPATTDSTTP
+114 TPTTTP
-126 SSSVSK
+126 SVSSSVIYEESK
-132 ESHPPSTPSTEA
+132 TTPADTPSS
-144 QQLSATQ
+144 SATQ
-151 PEAEFETDSPLDNA
+151 PENEFETDSPLDNA

-171 EWKKQNLANVGQSP
+171 EWKKQNLAKVGQSP
-185 EHVGQK
+185 DHVGQK
-191 SHSGQDKAVRNP
+191 SRQDKPARDI

-213 GEDAEIELDFGG
+213 GEDSEIELDFGG
-225 FGRQDSSSSS
+225 FGRQESPSSSS
-235 TASAQPAAAS
+235 ASAQPTVAS

-270 ATILKSNPES
+270 ATVLKSNPES

-330 FRTFRVSV
+330 FRNFRVSV
-338 SDRYPVKADRWRE
+338 SDRYPVKPDRWRE

-361 SVQAFLVEQPLI
+361 SVQAFLIEQPLI

-408 RHQEESARGEISD
+408 RHQEELARGEISD

-428 PDASPSPAQELP
+428 PDASASPAPEPP
-440 QEPPQSSKEA
+440 QEPLQSSKEA
-450 DNSVV
+450 DKSVA
-455 VESAK
+455 VESATL
-460 PVEATTE
+460 VENSSEASVVQPSSGPATT
-467 VPAVLSS
+467 ANSSMQTDHLTNATSKVLPTTPS
-474 PDAPMESSTTSTM
+474 PS
-487 STMTNSGAQ
+487 
-496 PSIASSEYMSTSTQ
+496 
-510 TLTQTTF
+510 L
-517 DVPLP
+517 
-522 NNSTTP
+522 NSTGGAKSPERVVTP
-528 DTSNTPQTITDSN
+528 P
-541 AQTGDLKNMTS
+541 AQTS
-552 SSIRVASSPT
+552 S
-562 NSSSGAAK
+562 AAIV
-570 SSEPFVTSQA
+570 S
-580 KTSSSTA
+580 
-587 ITAQNSS
+587 AQQSS
-594 QKAPLESSSSSVSV
+594 QQASAESSSKSDSTNSTVQASS
-608 NSSTNHSVS
+608 NSSTP
-617 SSTHIKS
+617 IKS
-624 TNSSNKQSSAASGVH
+624 TNSIHKPSSAASEVH
-639 QKPGTSTVSSAHAN
+639 QKPGTSTVSSAHSN

-705 TFLEN
+705 AFLEN

-747 IHAVSVRLSIVADE
+747 ILAVSARLSIVADE
-761 LLFQKRMAIA
+761 LVFQKRMAIA
-771 QMTVLMVCLSL
+771 QMTVLMICLSL
-782 VLFVRT
+782 VLFVRA
-788 GASASLDIPII
+788 GGGASLDIPII

-807 FGRGAYDSPL
+807 LARSSYYSPL

-822 DQQSPPFTNGDVR
+822 DQSSPPFTNGDVR

-840 WRGSFHSPVSPRPIS
+840 WRSNFHSPASPRPIS
-855 RGNGNVS
+855 RGNGNMS
-862 EASME
+862 EASIE
-867 EHPQVEN
+867 EHPQGEN

-886 ENSNTTDG
+886 EQSNGTDG
-894 EDGVI
+894 EDVVM
-899 VSPSASSLHGEG
+899 VSPSTSFTRDQGSFADEG
-911 AFVDEE
+911 ID
-917 TESDEEDQED
+917 SEDD
-927 FESSSASLPQ
+927 LDDSTPSLPQ
-937 ATQSSPST
+937 TQSSPST
-945 PSGSRDLKMQSW
+945 PSGSRDLKMQPW
-957 PAGDGSGIAS
+957 PAGVDGNSGITN
-967 DD
+967 DDPQMP